1 MKVPRRVLCVLALA
15 VWAGGSAAHA
25 AQVYYTQHALVEIN
39 GPQAAQNPVKSVAA
53 AQWRAVDVHSKVR
66 PKPHQHI
73 SIVCEGAFPG
83 GYIAEDLLGP
93 DGQFHRN
100 FSVNS
105 QTTVTDLCHQQE
117 DRQRRA
123 HRRLLK

>member
-1 MKVPRRVLCVLALA
+1 MKTPLGVFWALALA
-15 VWAGGSAAHA
+15 VWAGGSAADA
-25 AQVYYTQHALVEIN
+25 AQDYYTQHALVEIN
-39 GPQAAQNPVKSVAA
+39 DPRADQNPVKSVPA

-66 PKPHQHI
+66 PKPHQRI

-83 GYIAEDLLGP
+83 GYIAEDLWGP

-105 QTTVTDLCHQQE
+105 QTTVMDLCHQQE
-117 DRQRRA
+117 DRQRRV